1 MSHKLSWVA
10 AGPMT
15 KGLSATLIA
24 AVATFAMSAIT
35 PTRADTLTGC
45 DVFGGP
51 CSDAFF
57 LNGVAIPVTV
67 SSDHPLLGTDIPPA
81 AGVEVHVPL
90 ELLLIY
96 LFTEEST
103 GTSDTALVSDFVSSS
118 FEPVGSRYF
127 LQYTSDPFEG
137 LDVAHAKA
145 FFGPSYKFQ
154 VVEET
159 GSPQSLTAF
168 NPNLTV
174 QFGSDVAAVP
184 GPIAGAGLPG
194 LIFAGGGLLA
204 WWRRRRKIA

>member
-10 AGPMT
+10 AAPMT
-15 KGLSATLIA
+15 KALGAALIA
-24 AVATFAMSAIT
+24 VVTVAMSAIT

-45 DVFGGP
+45 PPDQLGNP

-57 LNGVAIPVTV
+57 LNGVPISGTVIPDDPLFGTDFPIPVASV
-67 SSDHPLLGTDIPPA
+67 NPQ
-81 AGVEVHVPL
+81 VPVDFL
-90 ELLLIY
+90 VKY
-96 LFTEEST
+96 LFTEEGT
-103 GTSDTALVSDFVSSS
+103 GTSDTALVSDIVETES
-118 FEPVGSRYF
+118 GF
-127 LQYTSDPFEG
+127 LFYTSDPFEG

-145 FFGPSYKFQ
+145 FFLALDPRFKFQ

-168 NPNLTV
+168 NPDLTI

-194 LIFAGGGLLA
+194 LILASGGLLG
-204 WWRRRRKIA
+204 WWRRRKKIA